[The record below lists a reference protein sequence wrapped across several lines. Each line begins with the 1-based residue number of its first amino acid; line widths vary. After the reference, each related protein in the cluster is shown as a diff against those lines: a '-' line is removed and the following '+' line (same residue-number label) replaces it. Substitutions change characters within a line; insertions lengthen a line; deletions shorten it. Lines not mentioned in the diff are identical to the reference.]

1 MRGGLSGSPEALGVG
16 GGDAGEG
23 FVVVGDGGAG
33 TENDVTGPA
42 FGVRGRDGDETK
54 KIEEKN
60 INSALEAS
68 LVS

>member
-1 MRGGLSGSPEALGVG
+1 MRGELTGSPEALGVG

-33 TENDVTGPA
+33 TENDVTGLA
-42 FGVRGRDGDETK
+42 CGVKESRDETK
-54 KIEEKN
+54 KKNDEKN
-60 INSALEAS
+60 INSALKAR